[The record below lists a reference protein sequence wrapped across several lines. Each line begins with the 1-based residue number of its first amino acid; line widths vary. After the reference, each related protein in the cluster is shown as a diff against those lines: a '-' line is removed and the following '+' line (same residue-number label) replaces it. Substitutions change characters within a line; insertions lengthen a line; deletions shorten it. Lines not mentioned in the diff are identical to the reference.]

1 MTEAS
6 AKNAKNAKKSLSSWR
21 SWPLGVLGA
30 NSVRAPHR
38 SAGLAKSRYS
48 ELTARVLARGMV
60 RMGNANHR
68 FLTSIL
74 LLGIAAAPA
83 TRPEAPATA
92 RLTVKVVDLRNH
104 TGDLVFGVFK
114 SADGF
119 PSDPAKSVNWQVAP
133 AAGGGVFTVDLP
145 PGTYAASVL
154 HDENRNGHIDTNFLG
169 IPTEGYGVT
178 NNPKPKRR
186 AATFGEATFTLPP
199 GGATLTLSV
208 QYDFI

>member
-1 MTEAS
+1 
-6 AKNAKNAKKSLSSWR
+6 
-21 SWPLGVLGA
+21 
-30 NSVRAPHR
+30 
-38 SAGLAKSRYS
+38 
-48 ELTARVLARGMV
+48 MV
-60 RMGNANHR
+60 RMDRANR
-68 FLTSIL
+68 WFVTSL
-74 LLGIAAAPA
+74 LLIATAAGPANRPAAPA
-83 TRPEAPATA
+83 SA
-92 RLTVKVVDLRNH
+92 RLTVRVVDLRNGN
-104 TGDLVFGVFK
+104 GDLVFGVFR

-119 PSDPAKSVNWQVAP
+119 PSERAKSVNWQVAP

-145 PGTYAASVL
+145 PGNYAASVL
-154 HDENRNGHIDTNFLG
+154 HDENRNGRIDTNFLG